1 MDQQISI
8 ILNQVGVFGILMS
21 IGYVFM
27 KTKILNTNTLK
38 GVSALLMKLLMPIT
52 TFYVVYDS
60 GATIEL
66 FIENSLYFMIVLIL
80 FLSLIGIGMLFSKG
94 LKMQNA
100 EAIPFILYFAFA
112 NNNFFG
118 LPILTSLFSSA
129 ESSIN
134 FTQNLIVDSVLLW
147 TLGIYLCTRH
157 LKQGNFLQH
166 IKKSVNAMTL
176 AVMIAFV
183 MVGLNIQ
190 LPSVLDGSLIGFKQG
205 SSSIAMFYVGCLLAE
220 ADLSGIFK
228 DVKLYVLVFVKM
240 IALPILILL
249 FLKPMLGE
257 ESALV
262 LAILMGLP
270 GKVMITIMVGTYEL
284 NDYYAA
290 KLVFATTIVAL
301 VTIPMI
307 IWVNTLL
314 I

>member
-1 MDQQISI
+1 MNQQISI

-27 KTKILNTNTLK
+27 KKNILNTATLK
-38 GVSALLMKLLMPIT
+38 GISALLMKLLMPVT

-66 FIENSLYFMIVLIL
+66 FIENGLFFVIVLIL
-80 FLSLIGIGMLFSKG
+80 FLVLIGIGMLFSKV

-118 LPILTSLFSSA
+118 LPIITSLFTSA

-147 TLGIYLCTRH
+147 TLGIYLCTKH
-157 LKQGNFLQH
+157 MKQENFLQH
-166 IKKSVNAMTL
+166 IKKSVNSITI
-176 AVMIAFV
+176 AVIIAFAMIA
-183 MVGLNIQ
+183 LNIQ
-190 LPSVLDGSLIGFKQG
+190 IPRVLNGALIGFKQG
-205 SSSIAMFYVGCLLAE
+205 SSSIAMFYVGCLLADT
-220 ADLSGIFK
+220 DLSGIFK
-228 DVKLYVLVFVKM
+228 DAKLYVLVFVKM

-249 FLKPMLGE
+249 FLKPVLGE
-257 ESALV
+257 ESAVV

-270 GKVMITIMVGTYEL
+270 GKIMITIMVGTYEL

-301 VTIPMI
+301 FTIPLI